1 MFNRAIKMFE
11 AQLARDPAYIEPR
24 FCLAASHIWMGEA
37 FARTGNTAQALSSY
51 QTGMAGWDPLALND
65 EGTSA
70 QAVVAGLRIK
80 ISLLLAKMGKREPAS
95 EDAERGLKIAQSI
108 TAANPNILEAQYV
121 LADAYSGLADL
132 SQLQASDGSQPAQRQ
147 IRYWNEARIYYQRSL
162 NAWKGIQNPGVRTPV
177 GFACGNPKQ
186 IAQEIAKCD
195 AALARLRFSSFR

>member
-1 MFNRAIKMFE
+1 MFNQAIKMFE

-108 TAANPNILEAQYV
+108 TAANPNILEAQYRSRRRLLRTCGFVSAASLGWQSTSAATDSV
-121 LADAYSGLADL
+121 L
-132 SQLQASDGSQPAQRQ
+132 
-147 IRYWNEARIYYQRSL
+147 E
-162 NAWKGIQNPGVRTPV
+162 
-177 GFACGNPKQ
+177 
-186 IAQEIAKCD
+186 
-195 AALARLRFSSFR
+195 